1 MADWRQRAPILTDR
15 CATLR
20 EVSLEDGPSLLAL
33 LGTDDVGRFISP
45 LPATMDEFERFVA
58 WAHRQRAAGQY
69 VCLSVIPTDVRH
81 AVGLFQVRSIEPRF
95 ATGEWGFALAP
106 AFWGTGLFV
115 AAARLVLGFAFG
127 TVRVRRLEARVSVH
141 NGRGNGALRK
151 LGATAEGL
159 LRGSFVLHGQ
169 EQDQVLWSILES
181 DWRTSAASRNV
192 DLLIGSPPA

>member
-1 MADWRQRAPILTDR
+1 MADWRQGPPILTDR
-15 CATLR
+15 RATLR

-33 LGTDDVGRFISP
+33 LGTDQVRRFISP

-69 VCLSVIPTDVRH
+69 VCLAVIPPDVPH

-106 AFWGTGLFV
+106 ACWGTGLFA
-115 AAARLVLGFAFG
+115 AAARLVLEFAFG

-159 LRGSFVLHGQ
+159 LRRSFVLHGHQ
-169 EQDQVLWSILES
+169 HDQVLWSILES
-181 DWRTSAASRNV
+181 DWRTTAASGSR
-192 DLLIGSPPA
+192 DLVISSPPA